1 MTANSDPY
9 EEYRHRLP
17 ALREECRSGGLMVA
31 YGITLALVIGSAA
44 LAFGFMGSD
53 ERGATARIAPTNL
66 PTPTT
71 PSPTRATGGLQL
83 PVPPPATQLASATPA
98 AATGG
103 GLKLPPRPQPA
114 TVLPP
119 AVAVPAIPAP
129 ATPATAPAPA
139 PPPIQPSSV
148 ALPPRP
154 VAPVQTAPVQTA
166 STQSV
171 PMPIKPPSSPGLATP
186 PRPLIQALPAPASS
200 ERQAAIAWKPL
211 AANGLPAPPPEK
223 PTPPP
228 SFRALPPVDTTEMI
242 EVTADGLRLPK
253 ISAVGWMPWIAYAR
267 RYTPDGP
274 PARVGLMMI
283 NVGSNE
289 PMMKR
294 AIEQLPGEVSL
305 AFLPGTPDLNRW
317 LQRARDYGHE
327 VYLML
332 PVEDPGGPAERG
344 IKPIETGVDAAENIR
359 RLRAAMAKA
368 EGYVGFVIP
377 FPGPVSQSEATFRPV
392 VKEISERG
400 LGLVEINAAQT
411 APAVYRLT
419 VEMGV
424 GYARNSSVLD
434 YKATRANIDENL
446 DRMVKWVTETM
457 PEKGQTQRHAFGV
470 VQPNAAAIDAIVDWA
485 QRLSHRPGV
494 ALLPIIGH
502 FECREACMM
511 RVKRL
516 QSQLRQ

>member
-1 MTANSDPY
+1 MTANADPY
-9 EEYRHRLP
+9 EEYRRRLP
-17 ALREECRSGGLMVA
+17 ALREERRSGGLMVA

-53 ERGATARIAPTNL
+53 ERGATARVAPTNL

-71 PSPTRATGGLQL
+71 PLPTRVAGGLQL
-83 PVPPPATQLASATPA
+83 PVPPPVPPPATQLATAATPV
-98 AATGG
+98 AATSG

-114 TVLPP
+114 T
-119 AVAVPAIPAP
+119 AP
-129 ATPATAPAPA
+129 PATAPAPA
-139 PPPIQPSSV
+139 APPSSV
-148 ALPPRP
+148 ALPSRP
-154 VAPVQTAPVQTA
+154 APPVQAASTAPA
-166 STQSV
+166 AAV
-171 PMPIKPPSSPGLATP
+171 PLPAKPPASPGLATP
-186 PRPLIQALPAPASS
+186 PRPLIQSLPDPISP

-223 PTPPP
+223 PAPPP
-228 SFRALPPVDTTEMI
+228 SFRALPPVDTAEMT

-267 RYTPDGP
+267 RYAPDGP

-283 NVGSNE
+283 NVGGNE

-344 IKPIETGVDAAENIR
+344 IKPIETGVDAAENLR
-359 RLRAAMAKA
+359 RLRAIMAKGD
-368 EGYVGFVIP
+368 GYVGFVIP

-392 VKEISERG
+392 IKEISERG
-400 LGLVEINAAQT
+400 LGLVEINAAQS
-411 APAVYRLT
+411 APAVYRMT

-446 DRMVKWVTETM
+446 DRMVKWVTETT

-470 VQPNAAAIDAIVDWA
+470 VQPNAAAIDAIADWT
-485 QRLSHRPGV
+485 QRLSQTPGV

-516 QSQLRQ
+516 QAQLRQ